1 MLHALPLLSARF
13 ERGVIEQQG
22 QTELY
27 QDGGEYATDRRKSG
41 GKENVEICRL

>member
-13 ERGVIEQQG
+13 GRGVFEQRD

-27 QDGGEYATDRRKSG
+27 QDGGEYATDPFERG
-41 GKENVEICRL
+41 GKEIVEI